1 MWLHGH
7 QECVLAVTQFRIV
20 PPGTMWAAEGAELQW
35 TDVWK
40 IVDLDGEVK
49 AYLGTYVDDLIM
61 VGPTE
66 EVRSV
71 LHKVEAI
78 WECSGSQVLEKE
90 GQELKFCGFQVLRT
104 SDGYKLHQGL
114 HPGPLRQ
121 EGSDGPIGVEG
132 GGPSGSGG

>member
-1 MWLHGH
+1 MDRPDEWNSWRRPT
-7 QECVLAVTQFRIV
+7 AN
-20 PPGTMWAAEGAELQW
+20 
-35 TDVWK
+35 VWK
-40 IVDLDGEVK
+40 IVNLDGEVK

-132 GGPSGSGG
+132 DGPSGSGG